1 MRLTREGRGGFTLV
15 ELLIG
20 IILAGITGLALTRMI
35 MTTQRISR
43 AQTQQTDLQSAVR
56 TGALLLP
63 AELREIGYDE
73 TTGGAVVP
81 DILDARADRLT
92 VRVMRGWGVICGNY
106 SETEILV
113 RLPIIGYRNPT
124 TADSLLLFTENEA
137 DRGNDD
143 QWTPFRTNEIRQ
155 ETCPDGDRA
164 LQLRQLS
171 PNTPDFFDAATNSGN
186 GMPIGTRIRNGS
198 PIRFFEVMEYSLYQ
212 SDGRWWLGAQ
222 SRTAGDAA
230 PQPVLGPLRAGN
242 GFALRYFDRDEALI
256 NPGDAARYRDIRVI
270 EITLRGETS
279 APVARSDRGGLA
291 IKVDSLV
298 TRVALRNAL
307 RP

>member
-1 MRLTREGRGGFTLV
+1 MTRGGRAGFTLV

-20 IILAGITGLALTRMI
+20 VILAGVVGLALTRMI

-43 AQTQQTDLQSAVR
+43 AQAQQTDLQGSMR

-63 AELREIGYDE
+63 AELREIGYDHATDGTE
-73 TTGGAVVP
+73 IP
-81 DILDARADRLT
+81 DIIDAGADRLT
-92 VRVMRGWGVICGNY
+92 IRVMRGWGIICGNY
-106 SETEILV
+106 APDQILV
-113 RLPIIGYRNPT
+113 RLPVIGYRNPT

-155 ETCPDGDRA
+155 ETCPEDGEPA
-164 LQLRQLS
+164 LELQQLT
-171 PNTPDFFDAATNSGN
+171 PNAAFFDASANSPN

-198 PIRFFEVMEYSLYQ
+198 PVRFYEVMEYSLHQ
-212 SDGRWWLGAQ
+212 SGGRWWLGAQ
-222 SRTAGDAA
+222 SFTAGDPA
-230 PQPVLGPLRAGN
+230 PQPVLGPLRAGD
-242 GFALRYFDRDEALI
+242 GFALRYLDRDNQVI
-256 NPGDAARYRDIRVI
+256 NAGDAARYKDIRVV
-270 EITLRGETS
+270 EITLRGETTS
-279 APVARSDRGGLA
+279 PVARSDRGALA